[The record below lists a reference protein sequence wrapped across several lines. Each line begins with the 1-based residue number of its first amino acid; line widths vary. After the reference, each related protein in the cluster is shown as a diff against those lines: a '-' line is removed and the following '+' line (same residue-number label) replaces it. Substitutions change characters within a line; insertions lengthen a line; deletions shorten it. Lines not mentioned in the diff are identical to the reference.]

1 MPTPWKYVADSNLK
15 RGPRNHYPTMS
26 TEKIMALPV
35 KDIVTKDAVLFM
47 WCPNAMFEAALKV
60 IKAWGFRYVS
70 QMVWVKDKI
79 GLGVFFRTKHETL
92 IFAMKGRVPAPPPKD
107 RPPSVLFAPRRK
119 HSQKPDE
126 VYEMIEKMYPELP
139 KIELFARN
147 AALGWDAW
155 GNQVT

>member
-1 MPTPWKYVADSNLK
+1 M
-15 RGPRNHYPTMS
+15 
-26 TEKIMALPV
+26 
-35 KDIVTKDAVLFM
+35 
-47 WCPNAMFEAALKV
+47 KV
-60 IKAWGFRYVS
+60 IAAWGFRYVS